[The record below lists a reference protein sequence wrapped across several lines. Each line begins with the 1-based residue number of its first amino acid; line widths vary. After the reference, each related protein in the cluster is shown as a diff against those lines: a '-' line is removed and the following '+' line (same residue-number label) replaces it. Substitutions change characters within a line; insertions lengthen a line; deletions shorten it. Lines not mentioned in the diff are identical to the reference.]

1 MLNRKSI
8 WNKRDRSKDPSP
20 GVVVFPA
27 ADPEQVKFTKLV
39 FAPDP
44 ETGNPCSDVSYM
56 LTGTDEGFKQF
67 VKQKLF
73 QPGAEVPLAESAD
86 EALQL
91 VKPNMVS
98 EDQYLKFMNE
108 YVVRNATVFD
118 DVDNDE

>member
-8 WNKRDRSKDPSP
+8 WNKRDRSNDPSP
-20 GVVVFPA
+20 GVVVFPV

-44 ETGNPCSDVSYM
+44 ETKNPCSDVSYL

-73 QPGAEVPLAESAD
+73 QSGADVPLADSAD
-86 EALQL
+86 EALQF
-91 VKPNMVS
+91 VKPNLIT
-98 EDQYLKFMNE
+98 EDQFLTLMND
-108 YVVRNATVFD
+108 YVCENAFVREESL
-118 DVDNDE
+118 DE

>member
-8 WNKRDRSKDPSP
+8 WNKRDRSNDPSP
-20 GVVVFPA
+20 GVVVFPV

-44 ETGNPCSDVSYM
+44 ETKNPCSDVSYL

-73 QPGAEVPLAESAD
+73 QSGADVPLADSAD
-86 EALQL
+86 EALQF
-91 VKPNMVS
+91 VKPNLIT
-98 EDQYLKFMNE
+98 EDQFLTLMND
-108 YVVRNATVFD
+108 YVRENAFVREESL
-118 DVDNDE
+118 DE